1 MSKPNP
7 SVITSASNPVLEGPD
22 RRAALKLLKN
32 YSESSARI
40 NLLKVLISEG
50 FGLQE
55 VEKFSLDIQRKFRSK
70 KFKNSYWPNFDET
83 LKVGSWEHLEQI
95 PIVMMTFVK
104 ATVVLATL
112 VHIRNISTVI
122 DTIWTN
128 KSSRQGKGKIRAKS
142 IHAVCNV
149 KARLGQC
156 QGKEKAMIWQW

>member
-1 MSKPNP
+1 MQLPTIVTKYKYNTLPASTKITSMSKPNP

-70 KFKNSYWPNFDET
+70 KSKNSY
-83 LKVGSWEHLEQI
+83 
-95 PIVMMTFVK
+95 
-104 ATVVLATL
+104 
-112 VHIRNISTVI
+112 
-122 DTIWTN
+122 
-128 KSSRQGKGKIRAKS
+128 
-142 IHAVCNV
+142 
-149 KARLGQC
+149 
-156 QGKEKAMIWQW
+156 